1 MKPSRK
7 TRARKLT
14 RKQLA
19 KRFRSIKLLAIDVD
33 GVLTD
38 DCIYFGPDGLE
49 LKKFNISDGFF
60 MKLAMAS
67 GLDIAIVSGRQSSA
81 TDSRMRDLGVKYVL
95 QGKVEKTKL
104 IMPLLDQ
111 LGITLADVAFI
122 GNEILDMSLAR
133 QVGLPIAVAG
143 SNHDLVK
150 IAHFLTTKPGGA
162 GAVREVLECYFD
174 GTGKKPEDYI
184 PK

>member
-1 MKPSRK
+1 MKRSRPK
-7 TRARKLT
+7 AIRKLT
-14 RKQLA
+14 PGQLA
-19 KRFRSIKLLAIDVD
+19 RQFCSIKLLAIDVD

-104 IMPLLDQ
+104 VTPLLDQ
-111 LGITLADVAFI
+111 LGITLDEVAFI
-122 GNEILDMSLAR
+122 GNEILDVSLAR

-143 SNHDLVK
+143 SNPELVK
-150 IAHFLTTKPGGA
+150 IARYVTRKPGGH
-162 GAVREVLECYFD
+162 GAVREVLESYFT
-174 GTGKKPEDYI
+174 GTGKRPEDYI
-184 PK
+184 PQ